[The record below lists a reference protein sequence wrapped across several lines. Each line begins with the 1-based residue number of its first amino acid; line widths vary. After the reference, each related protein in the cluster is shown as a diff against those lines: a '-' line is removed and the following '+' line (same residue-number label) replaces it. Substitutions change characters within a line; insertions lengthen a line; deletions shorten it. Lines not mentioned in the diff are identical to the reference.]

1 VTRLPIIGL
10 ALVTASAVIAPPTI
24 GAGRPDAVGQ
34 PAAVQVSAASPVPIG
49 DLLAGTFKDATGHSA
64 QSHLVYAANSRVW
77 WLFTLTSNADTQGG
91 STHVVK
97 SFRSS
102 GPDLTTA
109 TWTAGA
115 DSPALAAG
123 SPNQSL
129 GGGRSLGIAYL
140 NNNPTDVIH
149 ADVSMAF
156 DGQDGRTGHVRAVVT
171 GTSITWSSW
180 NVFDEGAATWT
191 LPRGNT
197 IGVSSGKF
205 IHTGGPILQQ
215 EVDTNARKSNNA
227 DTGSTW
233 TSGFS
238 APAVIDGSMANQN
251 NALAF
256 APLASNVMLAVYD
269 NGQGTEPNLTN
280 LRYERSNANGT
291 WSGIVVGSQIGGDG
305 NVFST
310 NATINQNDWALVS
323 VSTTEIYVFR
333 RKSNGSGVDAASY
346 NSAANTWSAMSP
358 APPSF
363 GAGQSFKAGA
373 GLFGATDGNNVW
385 VCVINTDVSN
395 SILCARFDGTAW
407 TPWSAVPG
415 TDIGTQNRNYISG
428 FPRVGNNKV
437 GLIWTEGSSLFD
449 IVAYS
454 FAASADVKAP
464 IVSLSA
470 PASGATVSGT
480 ISITA
485 TASDNVAVAGVQFRL
500 DGGDLGSEDTLSPYT
515 ISWNTTT
522 AANGTHTL
530 TAIARDAA
538 GNLATSGSVS
548 VTVANAE
555 NTVPNVVGLTQA
567 GASSAIADAGLKL
580 GTVTTTTSTT
590 VPAGSVISQNP
601 AAGTKV
607 ASGTAVALVVS
618 SGPGVTGS
626 TLPSG
631 WISTDV
637 GAVGTAGSASY
648 ANPTFTLKG
657 AGTDIFNTADA
668 FQFTHR
674 RFSGDGD
681 LIARVASLV
690 KPTGANA
697 AYAGIMF
704 RESLGANVRHATL
717 LMGADGRVKFRRR
730 TTVGGTTASDGSSI
744 GTAFAPRYI
753 KLSRRANVFTAWISV
768 DGSQWTQV
776 YTPQTVT
783 LPVTTEVGIWTLR
796 AGAVSGLAQATFTNV
811 TATVALPAGWK
822 HADVGAVGTPGNVS
836 FANATYTINGAGTDL
851 WSTADAF
858 HFVYRSL
865 SGNGTV
871 VARLGSVTKP
881 ANAAWAMGA
890 IMMRDGTAANA
901 RHVALMVTTDAKAK
915 FRRRT
920 TIGGTTL
927 SDGPSA
933 GTTPAPRW
941 LKLTRV
947 GNTFTAYLSTDGLT
961 WTSVGPPQTISLP
974 TTLQVGLLTLRSG
987 GTGTAQ
993 AVFTKVSVTN
1003 P

>member
-1 VTRLPIIGL
+1 MRLPIICL
-10 ALVTASAVIAPPTI
+10 ALVAAAAVIAPSI
-24 GAGRPDAVGQ
+24 NGAWSPDAVGQ
-34 PAAVQVSAASPVPIG
+34 PVAIQASAALPVQIG
-49 DLLAGTFKDATGHSA
+49 DFVAGTFRDATGHSA
-64 QSHLVYAANSRVW
+64 QSHLVYATNSRVW
-77 WLFTLTSNADTQGG
+77 WLFTLTSNADTEGS
-91 STHVVK
+91 STHVIK

-102 GPDLTTA
+102 GPDLATA

-115 DSPALAAG
+115 DSPALPAG

-180 NVFDEGAATWT
+180 NIFDEGAATWT
-191 LPRGNT
+191 MPRGNT

-238 APAVIDGSMANQN
+238 APVVIDGTMANQN

-269 NGQGTEPNLTN
+269 NGQGTEPSLTN
-280 LRYERSNANGT
+280 LRYERSNANGSWT
-291 WSGIVVGSQIGGDG
+291 GIVVGSQTGGDG
-305 NVFST
+305 NVFAA
-310 NATINQNDWALVS
+310 NATINQNDWGLVP

-346 NSAANTWSAMSP
+346 NAAANTWSAMSP

-373 GLFGATDGNNVW
+373 GLFGATDGKNVW

-407 TPWSAVPG
+407 TPWSAVSG

-428 FPRVGNNKV
+428 FPRVGNNQV

-449 IVAYS
+449 IVTYS
-454 FAASADVKAP
+454 FVTSADVKAP

-470 PASGATVSGT
+470 PASGTTVSGT

-485 TASDNVAVAGVQFRL
+485 TASDNVGVAGVQFRL
-500 DGGDLGSEDTLSPYT
+500 DGADLGSEDTLGPYT

-522 AANGTHTL
+522 AVNGTHTL
-530 TAIARDAA
+530 TAMARDAA
-538 GNLATSGSVS
+538 GNMATSGSVS
-548 VTVANAE
+548 VTVTNAT

-567 GASSAIADAGLKL
+567 AATSAIAGAGLKL
-580 GTVTTTTSTT
+580 GTVTTTTSST
-590 VPAGSVISQNP
+590 VPAGSVISQTP
-601 AAGTKV
+601 APGTKV
-607 ASGTAVALVVS
+607 FASSSVNLVVS
-618 SGPGVTGS
+618 SG
-626 TLPSG
+626 TLPPG

-648 ANPTFTLKG
+648 ANAIFTLTG

-674 RFSGDGD
+674 SFRGDGD

-690 KPTGANA
+690 TPAGANA
-697 AYAGIMF
+697 AFAGIMF

-717 LMGADGRVKFRRR
+717 LMGSGGRVKFRRR
-730 TTVGGTTASDGSSI
+730 TSIGGTTASDGDPI
-744 GTAFAPRYI
+744 GTVFAPRYI
-753 KLSRRANVFTAWISV
+753 KLSRRGNIFTAWISA

-783 LPVTTEVGIWTLR
+783 LPVTAEVGIWTLR
-796 AGAVSGLAQATFTNV
+796 AGAASGLAQATFTNV
-811 TATVALPAGWK
+811 SASVALPTGWK
-822 HADVGAVGTPGNVS
+822 HVDVGAVGTLGNVS
-836 FANATYTINGAGTDL
+836 FANATYTVNGAGKDL
-851 WSTADAF
+851 WDTADAF
-858 HFVYRSL
+858 HFVYRTL
-865 SGNGTV
+865 TGNGTV
-871 VARLGSVTKP
+871 VARLASVTKP
-881 ANAAWAMGA
+881 ADSGGAMGA
-890 IMMRDGTAANA
+890 IMMRDGLGANA
-901 RHVALMVTTDAKAK
+901 RHVAMVITTDGRAK

-920 TIGGTTL
+920 TLNGATVA
-927 SDGPSA
+927 DGPAA

-941 LKLTRV
+941 LKLTRA
-947 GNTFTAYLSTDGLT
+947 GDTFTAYISIDGAT
-961 WTSVGPPQTISLP
+961 WTPVGPPQTLALP
-974 TTLQVGLLTLRSG
+974 TTLQVGLLALRSG
-987 GTGTAQ
+987 GTGTGQ
-993 AVFTKVSVTN
+993 AVFTNVSVTN